1 MTKVF
6 NTEFETSLKILL
18 LLAAVET
25 ESITIE
31 RIVCYDFIS
40 TYGRSFSVYGIDING
55 ENSYRYE
62 EIGARRIRAT
72 QAIKSLVLDGLV
84 VVEKSSDGFKYAVH
98 LAGKTIARSL
108 TSEYGKSYA
117 EAVKKTHSKYHAYTD
132 MELITE
138 INKKSVQLIRGV

>member
-40 TYGRSFSVYGIDING
+40 TYGHSFSVYDMDING

-62 EIGARRIRAT
+62 EIGARRIRAA
-72 QAIKSLVLDGLV
+72 QAVKSLVLDGLLA
-84 VVEKSSDGFKYAVH
+84 VEKSSDGFRYKIH
-98 LAGKTIARSL
+98 PAGKVIATSL
-108 TSEYGKSYA
+108 NSEYGKNYF
-117 EAVKKTHSKYHAYTD
+117 EAVKKTHSKYHAVTD
-132 MELITE
+132 MELITL

>member
-25 ESITIE
+25 ECITIE

-40 TYGRSFSVYGIDING
+40 TYGRSFSVYDIDING

-62 EIGARRIRAT
+62 EIGARRIRAV
-72 QAIKSLVLDGLV
+72 QAIKSLVLDGLI
-84 VVEKSSDGFKYAVH
+84 VVEKASDGFKYLIH
-98 LAGKTIARSL
+98 PAGKSIAASL
-108 TSEYGKSYA
+108 TSEYSKCYT
-117 EAVKKTHSKYHAYTD
+117 EAVKKTHSKYHAVTD
-132 MELITE
+132 MELISE